1 MKTIIECIESI
12 CPQTDYY
19 MRFWQIKHCESPTKA
34 DEPAYN
40 ESKDSYDR
48 DDNFN
53 ARGMFAYFALKIRHP
68 FL

>member
-1 MKTIIECIESI
+1 
-12 CPQTDYY
+12 

-48 DDNFN
+48 DDNYN
-53 ARGMFAYFALKIRHP
+53 ARGIFAYFALKIRHA